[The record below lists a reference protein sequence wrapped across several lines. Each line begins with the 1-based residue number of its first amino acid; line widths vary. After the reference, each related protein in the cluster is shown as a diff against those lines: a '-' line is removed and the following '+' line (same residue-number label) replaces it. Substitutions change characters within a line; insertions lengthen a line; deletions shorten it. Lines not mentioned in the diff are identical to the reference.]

1 MVYTKLHKK
10 RRVELINIPNAHILK
25 TKFQDPFSVVEN
37 NTMCSFI
44 KFTQFGFVLD
54 YFLAHCISFRPGAVG
69 GYFSDVTAE
78 MAKYLGYSSIPQV
91 AYASSDAMLS
101 DKFVY
106 PNLVRTGA
114 PVSEL
119 VEVSMQMDSACLQ
132 GFIAAQKSVT
142 VIDEALFI

>member
-1 MVYTKLHKK
+1 MIGIRVGLHEITQEKTNRINKHSKCSYT
-10 RRVELINIPNAHILK
+10 
-25 TKFQDPFSVVEN
+25 QDQISGPLSAVEN

-44 KFTQFGFVLD
+44 KFTQFDFVLD

-119 VEVSMQMDSACLQ
+119 GEVSMQMDSACL
-132 GFIAAQKSVT
+132 
-142 VIDEALFI
+142 